1 MSFTPY
7 FYRVPTL
14 LNITLLKY
22 NKTIKK
28 INYSKPR
35 FQWTLVPWIE
45 GDFDHGGNDPL
56 KKKEKK
62 RKEYIYIGINF
73 RNYVL

>member
-45 GDFDHGGNDPL
+45 GDFDHGAMTPS
-56 KKKEKK
+56 KKKKK
-62 RKEYIYIGINF
+62 KEYIYRYKF
-73 RNYVL
+73 